1 MLSLVLLSSC
11 EKGGLEPES
20 GEGMVSLSLDPGK
33 MGITKASEY
42 GSDALNENMIGSF
55 RLYFYT
61 AAAGEDDAAVYVWPE
76 SGWATADNSSATVSG
91 ATGTDPATG
100 KVSVSFVLSKTLV
113 NSLFP
118 SEATSCSVYAVA
130 NVDGVGTLPSGLPSR
145 KALKQTV
152 VTAEFGPTT
161 GEDPYAVKQSSFVMD
176 GEATLTRDP
185 DKMSV
190 SGDVK
195 MYRAA
200 SKITFTVTEVTNE
213 GVEDTDLDGKKDW
226 EPLTG
231 QMRVYYVNGINTGY
245 LDGTMAKTQ
254 RETGMFN
261 YKANG
266 KGRSL
271 SGDATAG
278 WTHALPFYSYY
289 NYWRPE
295 SGSTTGDEGDAPY
308 LLLSMPWKHR
318 ITGSTGTADSDY
330 DRYFTCWYAV
340 PFNTVTGHLER
351 NAWYKIN
358 LSVSILGSGDP
369 DNPTVVNPSYMILP
383 WGNETVKTNA
393 ELFRYRYLM
402 VDENEYVM
410 NNVNSLT
417 IPYYTSHPVSVVSD
431 SLTKTILKPLSGYK
445 PYEQTVY
452 SGYTLNVNS
461 DNTGIVFTHD
471 LVNDYSSNYDVTAYT
486 LTFTIQHTDDASF
499 SETITVVQYPA
510 LYVVAELNSDCKDPV
525 TVKTSGRKTTSGT
538 SLSGNHDHY
547 GYVYIN
553 GSQSTNAYA
562 SSRGW
567 TSAEWPVV
575 SDQSNVGNTDPYM
588 YVVTVSAL
596 PTGSSYVIGDPRTAD
611 ISVPSFSTYYIE
623 SNSGGGGGYGGGGNS
638 RTAVSQWATAKDM
651 DGTSRQLKDYY
662 PADEDGDRVNNMIAP
677 SFRIASSYGVV
688 GVVTYEEAKKRCA
701 SYQEDGYPA
710 GRWRVP
716 TAAEI
721 SYMVKLAYD
730 EKIPV
735 LLSSSSYY
743 WGSNKAAYQPN
754 GKGGVT
760 STTSSDNT
768 HVRCVYDEWY
778 WTDKLSD
785 TQKNTFTW
793 GAKQR

>member
-486 LTFTIQHTDDASF
+486 LTFTIRHTDDASF

-510 LYVVAELNSDCKDPV
+510 LYVVASLNSDCSNPDRG
-525 TVKTSGRKTTSGT
+525 TSGG
-538 SLSGNHDHY
+538 GNNSNS
-547 GYVYIN
+547 GYVYVN
-553 GSQSTNAYA
+553 GNRNNN
-562 SSRGW
+562 SRWNGV
-567 TSAEWPVV
+567 TYRG
-575 SDQSNVGNTDPYM
+575 GNTDPYM
-588 YVVTVSAL
+588 YVVTVSSL
-596 PTGSSYVIGDPRTAD
+596 PKGSSYIIGDPRTENPTD
-611 ISVPSFSTYYIE
+611 LSDYNTTQTDWWGNTTTTY
-623 SNSGGGGGYGGGGNS
+623 
-638 RTAVSQWATAKDM
+638 WASEASDM
-651 DGTSRQLKDYY
+651 DNTTRRLAYYY
-662 PADEDGDRVNNMIAP
+662 PTDEDGTRVNNMIAP

-688 GVVTYEEAKKRCA
+688 VALSYDNAKKRCA

-721 SYMVKLAYD
+721 AYMVKLAYD
-730 EKIPV
+730 KKIPE

-754 GKGGVT
+754 KNGGVT
-760 STTSSDNT
+760 STTSSDNS

-793 GAKQR
+793 GDKER